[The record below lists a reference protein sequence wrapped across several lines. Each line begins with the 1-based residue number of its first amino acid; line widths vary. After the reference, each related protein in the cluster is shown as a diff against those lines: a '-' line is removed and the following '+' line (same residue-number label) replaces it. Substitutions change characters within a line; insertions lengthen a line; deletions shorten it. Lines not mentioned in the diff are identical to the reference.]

1 MKRTLATVLALLLL
15 GILALTGCGKDEKE
29 EILGTWNATKVK
41 VEDTEVEMS
50 AFLEELGEPTMRM
63 KLTFSEDGT
72 AKCNLMG
79 EKTEGLW
86 EVNEDGTYTLSDE
99 NGAMLIS
106 IEDEQLIL
114 DYAEIQFVFGK
125 AQ

>member
-1 MKRTLATVLALLLL
+1 MKKTLATVLALLLL
-15 GILALTGCGKDEKE
+15 GILGLTGCGKDEKE

-99 NGAMLIS
+99 NGEMLIS

>member
-99 NGAMLIS
+99 NGEMLIS
-106 IEDEQLIL
+106 IENEQLIL
-114 DYAEIQFVFGK
+114 DYAEIQFVFEK

>member
-99 NGAMLIS
+99 NGEMLIS

-114 DYAEIQFVFGK
+114 DYAEIQFVFEK

>member
-15 GILALTGCGKDEKE
+15 GILALTGCGKDQKE

-50 AFLEELGEPTMRM
+50 AVLEELGEPTMRM

-99 NGAMLIS
+99 NGEMLIS

>member
-1 MKRTLATVLALLLL
+1 MKKTLATVLALLLL

-99 NGAMLIS
+99 NGEMLIS
-106 IEDEQLIL
+106 IENEQLIL
-114 DYAEIQFVFGK
+114 DYAEIQFVFEK